1 MSTTREEATERGKK
15 KADAKAKEREAKSEK
30 GKKGKGKGKG
40 DSADAGRPS
49 VANHP
54 RARASVR
61 RIKGIAGLVG
71 FGIAALLAHSA
82 GLSATSVLI
91 RALLVGI
98 GSYFLAWGCA
108 VAVWRQIVLAELRMI
123 FDLHQEHVRGLSGG
137 SSGDGANAPSGG
149 PANASGS

>member
-1 MSTTREEATERGKK
+1 MADKK
-15 KADAKAKEREAKSEK
+15 KADAKAKDK
-30 GKKGKGKGKG
+30 GKKDKKGKQGKG
-40 DSADAGRPS
+40 DSTDTGRPS

-61 RIKGIAGLVG
+61 RIKGIAGLLC

-82 GLSATSVLI
+82 GLSTTSMLA

-98 GSYFLAWGCA
+98 GGYFVAWACA

-123 FDLHQEHVRGLSGG
+123 FDLHQEHVRALAGG
-137 SSGDGANAPSGG
+137 SSTDGANTPAGTSAGAGG
-149 PANASGS
+149 S

>member
-1 MSTTREEATERGKK
+1 MADKK
-15 KADAKAKEREAKSEK
+15 KGDAKGKDKA
-30 GKKGKGKGKG
+30 KKGKGKGDG
-40 DSADAGRPS
+40 ADTGRPS

-82 GLSATSVLI
+82 GLSTTALLA
-91 RALLVGI
+91 RALIVGI
-98 GSYFLAWGCA
+98 GAYLIAWACA

-137 SSGDGANAPSGG
+137 GSGDGAKAPAGG
-149 PANASGS
+149 PAGANGS